1 MTDPKFE
8 KTPTTTSS
16 MPLTRKRDQQLR
28 CNCDSGKLKEVLDFG
43 IVLATTYGAFN
54 LFRFISDKVLTSP
67 RLISCLIAWLAYK
80 FPSTQETTNW
90 VSLLRA
96 SVAGVLTY
104 VFLSP
109 QVLLTLRNSFSVN
122 SMVRHVGETLT
133 AMASNKAPDDLK
145 EVDAAVTA
153 IVLPLVETK
162 AETTTTI
169 LPVWLLSILGVGSL
183 GSTIYLLAENIVGE

>member
-1 MTDPKFE
+1 MADTKFE

-16 MPLTRKRDQQLR
+16 MPLTRKRDQQPR
-28 CNCDSGKLKEVLDFG
+28 CNCDAEKLKEVLDFG
-43 IVLATTYGAFN
+43 IVLATIYGAFN

-80 FPSTQETTNW
+80 FPSTQQAADW
-90 VSLLRA
+90 VSLVRA

-109 QVLLTLRNSFSVN
+109 QILLTLRNSFSIN

-133 AMASNKAPDDLK
+133 AMASNEAPDDLK
-145 EVDAAVTA
+145 DADTA
-153 IVLPLVETK
+153 ATTTAMPLVETK
-162 AETTTTI
+162 AETATTI
-169 LPVWLLSILGVGSL
+169 LPVWALSILGMGSL
-183 GSTIYLLAENIVGE
+183 GTTIYLLAENILGE